1 MRRSRIAPMTQ
12 RLAGLYREETA
23 CSRVVVV
30 AQVLLRT
37 REILVTIRGILLNE
51 ESANAYFAL
60 DAL

>member
-1 MRRSRIAPMTQ
+1 MTQ
-12 RLAGLYREETA
+12 RLAGLHREETA

-51 ESANAYFAL
+51 EATNAYFVL